1 MLGLKRFVS
10 ICIFLV
16 FANKARTQIS
26 IPYVMGVVGNAG
38 QIDKMFSGTILLEGG
53 SCFLLSNGI
62 SASMPSTAN
71 LFSMNCVVAP
81 SLEPLQL
88 DVYPNPFIEKVTVKS
103 HTDFNYTKNVMY
115 DLHLYNAAGIRI
127 KSFTTSIYILRAGF
141 EIRMPILSAGTYYLK
156 VQVGQLHIQTLI
168 LIKSQ

>member
-1 MLGLKRFVS
+1 MLSLKRFVS
-10 ICIFLV
+10 ICLMLV
-16 FANKARTQIS
+16 FASKTQAQIS
-26 IPYVMGVVGNAG
+26 IPYTMGVVGNAG
-38 QIDKMFSGTILLEGG
+38 QTESIFSGAILFDSER
-53 SCFLLSNGI
+53 CFLLSNGI

-71 LFSMNCVVAP
+71 LFSMNCVVSP

-88 DVYPNPFIEKVTVKS
+88 DVYPNPFIEKVTIKS
-103 HTDFNYTKNVMY
+103 HTDFNYTKTVMY